1 MYLVRLSY
9 MSAHPIRTIRL
20 AARAPFLDYP
30 HLNRRIMK
38 NKKLAKKPAKKAA
51 KKSPARKQPKP
62 QERTTKAE
70 IIVHIDQSPH
80 VPTVT
85 DLAEPMRDGKKLT
98 IPKTWLSEGQLLRM
112 LQRTPREQVY
122 RRKGRGKDEFDY
134 VTGSY
139 CVKWLNFV
147 FGWNW
152 DWEVTS
158 HGTNKAE
165 TQIWALG
172 KLTVRGTHPGQII
185 VKTAFG
191 RSEVKQLKTGGDL
204 DYGND
209 LKAASTD
216 AMKKAASLL
225 GFASDIYGKADYK
238 MESGQDAL
246 PPADPRPVGAA
257 QVSPEEPSVQ
267 LGAPKICTADVG
279 HGAVHGIEI
288 SEQEADF
295 SLRMFG
301 KELCRAHQNQIKPRG
316 R

>member
-1 MYLVRLSY
+1 M
-9 MSAHPIRTIRL
+9 A
-20 AARAPFLDYP
+20 
-30 HLNRRIMK
+30 
-38 NKKLAKKPAKKAA
+38 KKLAKKKAHKAVKKPAKKSSAVTS
-51 KKSPARKQPKP
+51 KKTPRKQPIA
-62 QERTTKAE
+62 QVRTAKAE
-70 IIVHIDQSPH
+70 IVVRVEQAPL

-85 DLAEPMRDGKKLT
+85 DLAEPMREGKKLT
-98 IPKTWLSEGQLLRM
+98 IPKTWLSEGQLIKM

-139 CVKWLNFV
+139 CIKWLNFV

-158 HGTNKAE
+158 HGTNKPG

-172 KLTVRGTHPGQII
+172 RLTVRGTQPGQVI
-185 VKTAFG
+185 VKSGFG
-191 RSEVKQLKTGGDL
+191 RSEVKQLKAGGDL

-225 GFASDIYGKADYK
+225 GFASDVYGKADYQA
-238 MESGQDAL
+238 ETGRAPL
-246 PPADPRPVGAA
+246 PPADPRPSVA

-267 LGAPKICTADVG
+267 LGDPKRCMADIG
-279 HGAVHGIEI
+279 RGKIHGIEI

-295 SLRMFG
+295 SMRMFG
-301 KELCRAHQNQIKPRG
+301 NELCREHQNQIKPRG
-316 R
+316 K